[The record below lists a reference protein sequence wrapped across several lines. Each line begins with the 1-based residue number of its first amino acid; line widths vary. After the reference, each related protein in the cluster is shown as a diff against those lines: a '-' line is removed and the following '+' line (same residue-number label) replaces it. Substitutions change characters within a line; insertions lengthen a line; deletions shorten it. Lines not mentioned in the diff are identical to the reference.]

1 MRRLRSNGKT
11 MDLQDKLN
19 RNGLRLTRQRR
30 VVMSILES
38 ATIPL
43 SPQTIHQ
50 LSLDAQE
57 EIGLVSVYRTLEL
70 LTNMALVRRV
80 HGHDDC
86 QGYVVASPGH
96 HHHLVCRTCGKAV
109 EFSGMEDLSPLLA
122 RIEQDTGF
130 IIDEHLLQFYGL
142 CPKCQ
147 QRRLDDDKA

>member
-1 MRRLRSNGKT
+1 

-19 RNGLRLTRQRR
+19 RNGLRLTRPRR

-43 SPQTIHQ
+43 SPQTIRQ
-50 LSLDAQE
+50 RSLETHE

-70 LTNMALVRRV
+70 LTSMDLVRRV
-80 HGHDDC
+80 HGHDNC
-86 QGYVVASPGH
+86 QGYVLASPGH
-96 HHHLVCRTCGKAV
+96 HHHLVCRNCGTAV
-109 EFSGMEDLSPLLA
+109 EFSGMEDLSPLLT
-122 RIEQDTGF
+122 RIEQDTEF

-147 QRRLDDDKA
+147 QRRLDDDEA